1 MDATGSMGSYIAS
14 ATKNIETICDNV
26 SEESSLVPNSLIM
39 TDIAIDPFS
48 SSDYSIR
55 AAFRSRS
62 IACWSFGLPRSPS
75 TRPEAV
81 TAALYAVTEMVSDGV
96 CRQFGRPPD
105 SLTTLT
111 YRNGGREQQ
120 EWQSS
125 LLMHL
130 LMASEK

>member
-1 MDATGSMGSYIAS
+1 MIQVGFTP
-14 ATKNIETICDNV
+14 EV
-26 SEESSLVPNSLIM
+26 SETKTNLKTLYASGGG
-39 TDIAIDPFS
+39 D
-48 SSDYSIR
+48 
-55 AAFRSRS
+55 
-62 IACWSFGLPRSPS
+62 G
-75 TRPEAV
+75 PEAV